1 MEASGL
7 VFVPVRRDDPFHG
20 LGDRLMAWA
29 KRVAEK
35 GARRDQEILRQANL
49 RRGR

>member
-1 MEASGL
+1 MEACDL
-7 VFVPVRRDDPFHG
+7 VFFPVKREDPFHG

-35 GARRDQEILRQANL
+35 GSRRDQEILRQANL